1 MRRILPI
8 AFTVLACFALK
19 AQETTDSTMP
29 EHNWNFGL
37 YYPVSIGQD
46 FGSSNEGLIG
56 VNLGYRFAEFGNVRL
71 GVAADAAWFATT
83 FINDSD
89 PIQEE
94 EYRDLFLQ
102 VRLFA
107 EAPLTSNEKLKLI
120 GGIGWGLQRAISPT
134 FFDNQG
140 QIQGEDINSGLLL
153 SAGLTY
159 DFAPRWYAA
168 GQYDLMFLSGDSPNR
183 SVGLLKLGVGFRF

>member
-8 AFTVLACFALK
+8 AFTVLTCFALN
-19 AQETTDSTMP
+19 AQGATDSPTP
-29 EHNWNFGL
+29 ERDWSFGL

-46 FGSSNEGLIG
+46 FGSSNQGLIG
-56 VNLGYRFAEFGNVRL
+56 ANIGYRFAEFGKIRL
-71 GVAADAAWFATT
+71 GVSADATWFATT
-83 FINDSD
+83 FISDSD

-94 EYRDLFLQ
+94 DYRDFFLQ

-107 EAPLTSNEKLKLI
+107 EAPLTNNEKLKFI
-120 GGIGWGLQRAISPT
+120 GGIGWALQRATGPT

-140 QIQGEDINSGLLL
+140 EIQGEDINSGLLL
-153 SAGLTY
+153 STGLIY

-183 SVGLLKLGVGFRF
+183 SVGLLKLGVGYRF